1 MGASFAKAIFHRVP
15 KRLLRQSEADWT
27 LGWTF
32 PIKTDADLAGTCIA
46 PSPESLPLGDPTIP
60 FSPSADDPN
69 PEDRS

>member
-15 KRLLRQSEADWT
+15 KRLVRQAESAWT

-32 PIKTDADLAGTCIA
+32 PIKTDVDSAGTRIG
-46 PSPESLPLGDPTIP
+46 PLPENLPFGELNTP
-60 FSPSADDPN
+60 FSPPADDPN